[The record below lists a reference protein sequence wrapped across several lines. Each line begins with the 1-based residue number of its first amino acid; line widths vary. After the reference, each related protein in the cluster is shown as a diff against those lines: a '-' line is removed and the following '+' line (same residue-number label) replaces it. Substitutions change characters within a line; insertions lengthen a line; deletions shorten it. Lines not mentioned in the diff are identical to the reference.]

1 MRKVCSDGNGDALT
15 REGIKQ
21 EGNLWALM
29 KVGHCLWIGGQR
41 GGGAVSD
48 KSNPTAL
55 EEARFC
61 QMANSRSQRL
71 TANLP

>member
-41 GGGAVSD
+41 GGGG
-48 KSNPTAL
+48 K
-55 EEARFC
+55 
-61 QMANSRSQRL
+61 
-71 TANLP
+71 